1 MVWNTPSGT
10 RYALYADMLQ
20 QNHLLIAGVNG
31 SGKSVV
37 INALI
42 YTALFQSPAKV
53 NFILCD
59 PKMVELSRYERL
71 PHTLRYADTL
81 PSIASALE
89 YAHKLMMERFRDMKR
104 AGVVETTEKDIYII
118 VDEFADLVCKGPDR
132 AENKLRATCE
142 QYVESI
148 GKLGRA
154 AHVHLILATQA
165 PNRKTLKA
173 NIILNMTAKL
183 ALRCMYPIESK
194 QIIGIP
200 NAVTLPDPKWEHRA
214 QGYYQH
220 GLELELYNLPMI
232 PPEEIAT
239 RIKFWTDQVKRKGFL
254 SRLFGL

>member
-1 MVWNTPSGT
+1 MIWKRPISTYSE
-10 RYALYADMLQ
+10 LYDNMLQ
-20 QNHLLIAGVNG
+20 QAHLLIAGATG

-42 YTALFQSPAKV
+42 YTALRKAPCQVS
-53 NFILCD
+53 FILCD
-59 PKMVELSRYERL
+59 PKMVELSRYEHL

-81 PSIASALE
+81 DGIADALS
-89 YAHKLMMERFRDMKR
+89 YAHKLMMDRFRDMKR
-104 AGVVETTEKDIYII
+104 AGQVETTERDIYVI
-118 VDEFADLVCKGPDR
+118 VDEFADLVTRGPDR
-132 AENKLRATCE
+132 NENKLRATCE

-200 NAVTLPDPKWEHRA
+200 NAVNLPDPKFAHKA

-220 GLELELYNLPMI
+220 GLELSLYNLPMI
-232 PPEEIAT
+232 PAEDISA
-239 RIKFWTDQVKRKGFL
+239 RIKWWMDQKPKGFL
-254 SRLFGL
+254 ARLFS

>member
-1 MVWNTPSGT
+1 MKWKTPSGIT
-10 RYALYADMLQ
+10 YDLYEDMLQ
-20 QNHLLIAGVNG
+20 QAHLLIAGTTG

-42 YTALFQSPAKV
+42 YTALFNAPCQAS
-53 NFILCD
+53 FILCD

-71 PHTLRYADTL
+71 PHTLKYADTL
-81 PSIASALE
+81 PGIASALE
-89 YAHKLMMERFRDMKR
+89 YAHKLMMDRFRDMKR
-104 AGVVETTEKDIYII
+104 SRIVETTEEDIYVI
-118 VDEFADLVCKGPDR
+118 VDEFADLVTRGPDR
-132 AENKLRATCE
+132 AENKLRAACE

-200 NAVTLPDPKWEHRA
+200 NAVNLPDPKIEHRA

-220 GLELELYNLPMI
+220 GLELERFNLPMI
-232 PPEEIAT
+232 PQEKIAKQ
-239 RIKFWTDQVKRKGFL
+239 IKWWMDQKPGFL
-254 SRLFGL
+254 RNLFGF